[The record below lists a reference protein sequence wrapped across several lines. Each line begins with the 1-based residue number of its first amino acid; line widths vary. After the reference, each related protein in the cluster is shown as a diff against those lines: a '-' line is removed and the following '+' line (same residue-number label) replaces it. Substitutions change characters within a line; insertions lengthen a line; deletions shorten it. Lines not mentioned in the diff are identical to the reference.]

1 MDSEKFGKLI
11 KELRKQKKLTQKELG
26 EKLHITDK
34 AISKWE
40 RGLSIPDITMINKLA
55 EIFEISVSELI
66 SGNIG
71 NKEEINV
78 EKVLQQTKQEKTRK
92 NIITIIVVTIILIT
106 ATIFAFTIGEEKELN
121 YETDPDFKQNLSIIG
136 NRIAEPDRIVYRN
149 EKGKYIEFIKGSKEY
164 EIIEAIIGNSI
175 DNYKEYGQPVTQKQL
190 DEIHQKTFVEF
201 DYNTISKN
209 YCIPLENEEDS
220 KLIKLSNEGGN
231 VFSSQINNIN
241 KIKRTLED
249 LSTGKQKYELEY
261 KQEISK
267 NTFEE
272 IGYDKIKK
280 LKTIEFNSIYQTK
293 IEDFETYETNKE
305 KFKIEI
311 NEKITEETFENNIII
326 LTISKLPKINIEV
339 NLGNIKYT
347 YDTLPSEQYD
357 YNIHVLIVSKIV
369 NSNCIYNTNLNQN
382 QSNN

>member
-1 MDSEKFGKLI
+1 M
-11 KELRKQKKLTQKELG
+11 
-26 EKLHITDK
+26 
-34 AISKWE
+34 
-40 RGLSIPDITMINKLA
+40 
-55 EIFEISVSELI
+55 
-66 SGNIG
+66 
-71 NKEEINV
+71 
-78 EKVLQQTKQEKTRK
+78 
-92 NIITIIVVTIILIT
+92 
-106 ATIFAFTIGEEKELN
+106 
-121 YETDPDFKQNLSIIG
+121 
-136 NRIAEPDRIVYRN
+136 YRN